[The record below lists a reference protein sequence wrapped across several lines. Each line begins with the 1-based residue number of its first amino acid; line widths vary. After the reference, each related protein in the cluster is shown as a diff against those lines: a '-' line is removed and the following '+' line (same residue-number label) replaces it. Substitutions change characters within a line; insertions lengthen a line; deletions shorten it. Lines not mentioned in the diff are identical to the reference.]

1 MYVGHY
7 GPSLALKAM
16 VKNASLGWLFIA
28 GQMLDIIFFPLVL
41 LGVERLVI
49 VPHYTAST
57 SFELPYMPYSHSL
70 VAAVIWSALA
80 YAGVRWWQRGKS
92 GRGRAVAL
100 AIGAGVFSHWLC
112 DLLVHT
118 PDLPL
123 WSNSSPKVGLG
134 LWNDVITA
142 FLLESAFLIV
152 PAWFYMRGTRAKDNL
167 GRYGL
172 PVFIAVLIVVNAINT
187 FVPPPIETA
196 TPFAVSALVS
206 YALFTAVAFWLDRKR
221 EPIAARD

>member
-28 GQMLDIIFFPLVL
+28 AQLLDILFFPLVL

-49 VPHYTAST
+49 IPHYTAST

-70 VAAVIWSALA
+70 AGALVWSALA
-80 YAGVRWWQRGKS
+80 YLAVRWWQRGKS
-92 GRGRAVAL
+92 SRGGTAVAL

-123 WSNSSPKVGLG
+123 WSNGSPKVGLG
-134 LWNDVITA
+134 LWNDVFTA
-142 FLLESAFLIV
+142 FVVESAFLIV
-152 PAWFYMRGTRAKDNL
+152 PAWLYMRGTRAKDNV

-172 PVFIAVLIVVNAINT
+172 PVFIAVLIGVNAINT
-187 FVPPPIETA
+187 FAPPPIKTP
-196 TPFAVSALVS
+196 TPFAISALVS

-221 EPIAARD
+221 EPMEAG